1 MTSQP
6 DAAESLHAIRSLEDP
21 ALYQNRELSWLD
33 FNERVL
39 AESRDARNPLLE
51 RVRFLAITASNLDE
65 FYSKRVGWLKRIA
78 QRDPLHRTVDDLTVV
93 DQLRLVLER
102 CRAMRREME
111 QCWSATL
118 APELAGHGVRFVSF
132 EDLDAPTRDRLTK
145 YFMSAIFPVLTP
157 LVVDPAHP
165 FPFISGGSLSLALNV
180 RDPRSARDRFARVKI
195 PQNRA
200 RVIDAGDLRFV
211 LLEDLITAHLHLLFP
226 GIEVTES
233 RTIRVLRS
241 IDVDTPGEEADDL
254 LELIESELRRRRFAS
269 AVSLEVTGT
278 LLPHRHR
285 LLLDELEI
293 ESDDVVSLQG
303 PLGLADLS
311 HIADLPMPDLMYPPF
326 TPAVPT
332 VFRGQDDAES
342 LFAAIRRNDVLVH
355 HPFESFDATVARF
368 VQEASTDPSVLAIKQ
383 TMYRTSPDSP
393 ILQSLI
399 DAAGRGKQVAVL
411 VELSARFDEAN
422 NIEWARRLEEAGVHV
437 AYGNPRLKIH
447 SKICLVVREEA
458 TGVTMYGHIG
468 TGNYNSRTAR
478 VYTDLGLFTA
488 DPAICADL
496 LKVFNYL
503 TGMSD
508 RLDTSELLVAPANL
522 RSGLEQRVLR
532 EMEFAQ
538 AGRPAR
544 IMFKMNALEDYAFTR
559 LLYEASQAGVNV
571 DLVVRGI
578 CRLQP
583 SLPGVSDNVRVV
595 SVIGRFLEHSRIYCF
610 ENDGNPE
617 YFIGS
622 ADLMKRNLD
631 ERIEVVTP
639 VHDPRLAIRLRESL
653 DLLMADERQG
663 WKLHDREWERDGS
676 IYDTG
681 VHARMLASAP
691 FT

>member
-1 MTSQP
+1 MTVQP
-6 DAAESLHAIRSLEDP
+6 DAEESVGESLDLTTP
-21 ALYQNRELSWLD
+21 TLYENRELSWLE
-33 FNERVL
+33 FNDRVF
-39 AESRDARNPLLE
+39 AEARDERNPLLE
-51 RVRFLAITASNLDE
+51 RVRFLSITASNLDE

-78 QRDPLHRTVDDLTVV
+78 QGDPLLRTVDDLTVV
-93 DQLRLVLER
+93 EQLRLVLDR
-102 CRAMRREME
+102 CRQMRREME
-111 QCWSATL
+111 LCWSTTL
-118 APELAGHGVRFVSF
+118 APELASRGIRIVAF
-132 EDLDAPTRDRLTK
+132 EDLEAEARSRLTD

-157 LVVDPAHP
+157 LVVSPAHP

-195 PQNRA
+195 PQNRP
-200 RVIDAGDLRFV
+200 RIIDAGGLRFV
-211 LLEDLITAHLHLLFP
+211 LLEDLIAAHLHLLFP
-226 GIEVTES
+226 GVEVTES
-233 RTIRVLRS
+233 RAIRVLRS
-241 IDVDTPGEEADDL
+241 IDVDTTGEEADDL

-269 AVSLEVTGT
+269 AVSLEIAGA
-278 LLPHRHR
+278 LPQHRLR
-285 LLLDELEI
+285 LLLDELELD
-293 ESDDVVSLQG
+293 EDDLVPALG

-311 HIADLPMPDLMYPPF
+311 HIANLPVPELTFSPF
-326 TPAVPT
+326 TPAVPST
-332 VFRGQDDAES
+332 FKEQDDAEG
-342 LFAAIRRNDVLVH
+342 LFAAIRREDILVH
-355 HPFESFDATVARF
+355 HPYESFDATVARF
-368 VQEASTDPSVLAIKQ
+368 VQEASADPTVLAIKQ

-488 DPAICADL
+488 DRAICADL

-508 RLDTSELLVAPANL
+508 RLDTAELLVAPANL
-522 RSGLEQRVLR
+522 RSALEQRVRR
-532 EMEFAQ
+532 EMEIAQ

-544 IMFKMNALEDYAFTR
+544 IVFKMNALEDSGFTH
-559 LLYEASQAGVNV
+559 LLYEASQAGVRV
-571 DLVVRGI
+571 DLIIRGI
-578 CRLQP
+578 CRLRAG
-583 SLPGVSDNVRVV
+583 LPGISENVRVV
-595 SVIGRFLEHSRIYCF
+595 SVIGRFLEHSRVYCF
-610 ENDGNPE
+610 ENDGDPE

-639 VHDPRLAIRLRESL
+639 VHDPRLALRLREEL
-653 DLLMADERQG
+653 DLLLNDRRQA
-663 WKLHDREWERDGS
+663 WMLHDRAWSRDPAIHEEGP
-676 IYDTG
+676 
-681 VHARMLASAP
+681 HAKMLASAP
-691 FT
+691 FS